1 MMMEDQSLLNSE
13 IKKSKV
19 RKYPILFAG
28 MGVLVVVVVVYLFLT
43 SVVGAVSSRNLRS
56 DAIRNGV
63 FDLAIV
69 SDLDKKS
76 KVVDDKK
83 GKWMS
88 VMKKGQLKR
97 NSDGSYSM
105 NWTEDVNLYTKISEA
120 GRGME
125 LSALVEYN
133 RRLYTFDDR
142 TGLVFEVVKNK
153 AVPRFILMEGDGNT
167 DKGQKT
173 EWATVKDGKMY
184 VGSFGKEYTNPD
196 GTIKNTNN
204 MWVSVI
210 DRNGV
215 VTHEDWTARFNKVR
229 EAAGCP
235 YPGYMIHEAI
245 TWSPARRQWVILPRR
260 VSKEAYDENEDER
273 RGSNTVLLASEDFG
287 KIEVRHITP
296 LTPTRG
302 FSDFKF
308 LPGSKDNVIV
318 ALKSEEN
325 EEEQTQNSYI
335 TVFDLDGRVL
345 MEETEVPGGMKFEG
359 LEFLST
365 VCNKHHKLFGAT
377 ANLDLLFVLAD
388 LDGVRHLL
396 FHDGDVGQL
405 GGNRLELDHLLL
417 LPLLRRR
424 HWSRL
429 VEEDG
434 NGEIH
439 HREIEGETQLGVE
452 HDGGDERGHDERRGG
467 RHRLHHG
474 GQVLQDGA
482 GHDAHVHETTSDA
495 ARRREPDVGEN
506 RVDVEVAQRDLL
518 DGAVAVL
525 HHEEEKVDE
534 GTPTTSEEEGEL
546 GQVQPYVL
554 LENGH
559 VLVALHEL
567 LNAHASAR
575 HDSCTDDCQKRSV
588 KGKIGKGCTT
598 GARELDGCNGI
609 ADE

>member
-1 MMMEDQSLLNSE
+1 MKGPRYYESDSDDDFSAKEDRVAERSTLLNSRR
-13 IKKSKV
+13 IKAAPKKPCRFLYATLSV
-19 RKYPILFAG
+19 LAIVI
-28 MGVLVVVVVVYLFLT
+28 VLVCCSLWRT
-43 SVVGAVSSRNLRS
+43 PSSSANLRASSFS
-56 DAIRNGV
+56 DDRYL
-63 FDLAIV
+63 LAIV

-76 KVVDDKK
+76 RVEENEK
-83 GKWMS
+83 GMWKS
-88 VMKKGQLKR
+88 VMKKAFLKR
-97 NSDGSYSM
+97 ETDGSFSIE
-105 NWTEDVNLYTKISEA
+105 WAADVVLYTKVSEA

-125 LSALVEYN
+125 LSALTSFN
-133 RRLYTFDDR
+133 NHLYAFDDR
-142 TGLVFEVVKNK
+142 TGLVFEVMNNR

-215 VTHEDWTARFNKVR
+215 ITHEDWTARFNRVR

-365 VCNKHHKLFGAT
+365 VCDKHDTARGCGGAT
-377 ANLDLLFVLAD
+377 PSSPHGSSPA
-388 LDGVRHLL
+388 
-396 FHDGDVGQL
+396 
-405 GGNRLELDHLLL
+405 
-417 LPLLRRR
+417 LP
-424 HWSRL
+424 
-429 VEEDG
+429 
-434 NGEIH
+434 
-439 HREIEGETQLGVE
+439 HR
-452 HDGGDERGHDERRGG
+452 
-467 RHRLHHG
+467 
-474 GQVLQDGA
+474 
-482 GHDAHVHETTSDA
+482 
-495 ARRREPDVGEN
+495 
-506 RVDVEVAQRDLL
+506 
-518 DGAVAVL
+518 
-525 HHEEEKVDE
+525 
-534 GTPTTSEEEGEL
+534 TPTRSTASSHTCNTYRPSGTSSS
-546 GQVQPYVL
+546 PP
-554 LENGH
+554 
-559 VLVALHEL
+559 
-567 LNAHASAR
+567 R
-575 HDSCTDDCQKRSV
+575 
-588 KGKIGKGCTT
+588 
-598 GARELDGCNGI
+598 
-609 ADE
+609 